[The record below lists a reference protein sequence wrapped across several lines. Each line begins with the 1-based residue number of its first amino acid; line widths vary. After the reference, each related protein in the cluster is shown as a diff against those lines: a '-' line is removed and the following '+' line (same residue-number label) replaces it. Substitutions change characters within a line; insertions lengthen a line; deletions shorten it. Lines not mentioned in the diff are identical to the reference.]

1 MPIWLLWRRGLQEA
15 YPDPQWRHTGA
26 ACRSPPP
33 RGTAATPPRPRA
45 APTAAGSG
53 SATIDEPTSDLLRV
67 VEDYVVLG
75 LGGNESAQ
83 LCGLGQQCVAVRAAQ
98 LGERLDAQC
107 LVADLPGALPHAVGQ
122 EGTGRRA
129 VTRRERHGEVVEDH
143 SAAVLV

>member
-53 SATIDEPTSDLLRV
+53 SATIDEPTSDLRV

-129 VTRRERHGEVVEDH
+129 VTRRERHGAVVEDH